1 MILLNQFRGVYKL
14 GLMGCILMADFE
26 GLISVSQYAKNH
38 GVSVQS
44 VYKRLKKEQTKKELE
59 NHIFEQDGI
68 RYLDNY
74 AVEYLETSGRGNS
87 IVISSFNEE
96 IEEARQQIDNL
107 KDELIAEQKKSAF
120 QQEKI
125 IDLTVQLAEAQKLA
139 LQGENAVLRLEAE
152 QDKAE
157 QLKTDNEALVEQLA
171 QARADLEAEKN
182 RKLTFGE
189 RLRGRRNAKA

>member
-1 MILLNQFRGVYKL
+1 
-14 GLMGCILMADFE
+14 MADFE

-38 GVSVQS
+38 GVTVQS
-44 VYKRLKKEQTKKELE
+44 VYKRLRKEQTKKELE
-59 NHIFEQDGI
+59 SHIFEQDGI

>member
-1 MILLNQFRGVYKL
+1 
-14 GLMGCILMADFE
+14 MGCILMADFE

-44 VYKRLKKEQTKKELE
+44 VYKRLRKEQTKKELE
-59 NHIFEQDGI
+59 SHIFEQDGI

-139 LQGENAVLRLEAE
+139 LQGENAVLRLEAANE
-152 QDKAE
+152 QAEIQKAQKE
-157 QLKTDNEALVEQLA
+157 ALESQNEEQRKQLEILEQQLKEANEKLEQ
-171 QARADLEAEKN
+171 ETT
-182 RKLTFGE
+182 RKLTLKERFFG
-189 RLRGRRNAKA
+189 KK